1 MIYIYGIYIYMESLK
16 NIMDLHEQLMEDLY
30 LNDA

>member
-1 MIYIYGIYIYMESLK
+1 MEYIYIYMESLK